1 MIIFGQPIHRK
12 YNRLVV
18 KIVAIIF
25 VIVISI
31 GLMSCSKIDFDPTT
45 SALKYIIKKES
56 KNEQPIK

>member
-1 MIIFGQPIHRK
+1 MIILGYPIHRK

-25 VIVISI
+25 FIIVAIS
-31 GLMSCSKIDFDPTT
+31 LMSCDKLDFDPTT
-45 SALKYIIKKES
+45 TTLKYMLKEK

>member
-1 MIIFGQPIHRK
+1 MIIFGHSIHRK

-25 VIVISI
+25 FIIIAIS
-31 GLMSCSKIDFDPTT
+31 LMSCDKLDFDPTT
-45 SALKYIIKKES
+45 TTLKYILKEK

>member
-1 MIIFGQPIHRK
+1 MIIFGHSIHRK

-25 VIVISI
+25 FIIVAIS
-31 GLMSCSKIDFDPTT
+31 LMSCDKLDFNPTT
-45 SALKYIIKKES
+45 STLKYMLKEK

>member
-1 MIIFGQPIHRK
+1 MIIFGYPIHRK

-31 GLMSCSKIDFDPTT
+31 GLMSCDKLEFDPTT
-45 SALKYIIKKES
+45 SVIKYIIKEK

>member
-12 YNRLVV
+12 YNRLVA

-25 VIVISI
+25 FIIVAIS
-31 GLMSCSKIDFDPTT
+31 LMSCDKLDFDPTT
-45 SALKYIIKKES
+45 TTLKYMLKEK

>member
-1 MIIFGQPIHRK
+1 MIVFGHSIHRK

-25 VIVISI
+25 FIIIAIS
-31 GLMSCSKIDFDPTT
+31 LMSCDKLEFDPTT
-45 SALKYIIKKES
+45 TTLKYMLKEK

>member
-1 MIIFGQPIHRK
+1 MIIFGHSIHRK

-25 VIVISI
+25 FIIVAIS
-31 GLMSCSKIDFDPTT
+31 LMSCDKLEFDPTT
-45 SALKYIIKKES
+45 TTLKYMLKEK